1 MNKED
6 LRVYR
11 AWHFC
16 ESVLGPTLTNELKRG
31 RSIYIAAKN
40 GEVYE
45 LGPRGNVGSVT
56 RNCTFCI
63 QIESMFGDSS
73 YPFPDLI
80 VHRFDW
86 IKHNPDY
93 FNKVAVEESPKLNSR
108 MGRNL
113 ILTGS
118 RFAPPRRININRL
131 RYAIEHEF
139 PLERED
145 VENAILWGQYTGENL
160 GRRVANRIG
169 NIFHQ
174 NPRREAI
181 CQERQN

>member
-6 LRVYR
+6 LRTYR

-16 ESVLGPTLTNELKRG
+16 ETVLGPTLTNELKQG

-56 RNCTFCI
+56 RNCTFCVHMGSI
-63 QIESMFGDSS
+63 FGDSD
-73 YPFPDLI
+73 YPFPDCI

-86 IKHNPDY
+86 ITKDPDG
-93 FNKVAVEESPKLNSR
+93 FNKKAHEESPKLNSR
-108 MGRNL
+108 GGRNI

-118 RFAPPRRININRL
+118 RFGRPPRINMGRL
-131 RYAIEHEF
+131 RYVIDHNI
-139 PLERED
+139 PLVHED
-145 VENAILWGQYTGENL
+145 VAQYIDWAQSVGENVGQAM
-160 GRRVANRIG
+160 GRMIDQTMNPHRRIR
-169 NIFHQ
+169 IW
-174 NPRREAI
+174 
-181 CQERQN
+181 